1 MGLILCLLFQAIMM
15 SICLQSM
22 VDELMVKKS
31 GGSIKKV
38 CAEKN
43 TIFRFAFILLEHIDS
58 TLFDMTVCLVVSHS
72 SFICFGY

>member
-1 MGLILCLLFQAIMM
+1 MM

-38 CAEKN
+38 CVRRSKK
-43 TIFRFAFILLEHIDS
+43 LLQCIH
-58 TLFDMTVCLVVSHS
+58 H
-72 SFICFGY
+72 

>member
-1 MGLILCLLFQAIMM
+1 MM

-38 CAEKN
+38 SFSVCLLLCN
-43 TIFRFAFILLEHIDS
+43 CSSVCQTSRGILL
-58 TLFDMTVCLVVSHS
+58 VCS
-72 SFICFGY
+72 SACGVCA